1 VIGSDSGELKDALQN
16 SGDCTSLRDEVANI
30 GS

>member
-1 VIGSDSGELKDALQN
+1 VIGSASGELKDAFQN
-16 SGDCTSLRDEVANI
+16 SGDCTSLRDAVKNI